1 MELKEGQ
8 NGKPNIELNNTGRSG
23 EGCRE
28 PVVNK
33 RCLMTQVAATCGQ
46 LSQV

>member
-1 MELKEGQ
+1 MHKQNMELKEGQ

-28 PVVNK
+28 
-33 RCLMTQVAATCGQ
+33 AGQ
-46 LSQV
+46 